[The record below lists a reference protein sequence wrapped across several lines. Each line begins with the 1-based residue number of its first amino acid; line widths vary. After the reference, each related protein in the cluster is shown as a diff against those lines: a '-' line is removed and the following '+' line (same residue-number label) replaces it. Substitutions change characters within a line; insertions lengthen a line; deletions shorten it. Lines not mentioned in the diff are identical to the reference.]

1 MPLTIRPV
9 STEDRAALG
18 RLAGELVRLFHRMD
32 PDRFIPGEG
41 VDEGY
46 GAWLLK
52 EASAELGRVFVA
64 IDGGNLIGYVFVRR
78 EPRNWMELL
87 DEHGK
92 VHDLMVREGTRRRG
106 VGRLLMEHAMGALR
120 EMGCERIVLSTAAV
134 NETAQ
139 KFFASLG
146 FRPTMVE
153 MTLTDSTQRAAQ

>member
-1 MPLTIRPV
+1 MSVTIRPV
-9 STEDRAALG
+9 SPEDRTELG
-18 RLAGELVRLFHRMD
+18 RLAGDLVRLFHRMD
-32 PDRFIPGEG
+32 PERFIPGEG

-52 EASAELGRVFVA
+52 EAASELGRVFVA
-64 IDGGNLIGYVFVRR
+64 VDGGEVIGYVFVRR

-92 VHDLMVREGTRRRG
+92 VHDLMVREGTRRAG
-106 VGRLLMEHAMGALR
+106 VGRLLMERAVSALR
-120 EMGCERIVLSTAAV
+120 EMGCDRIVLSTAVV

-139 KFFASLG
+139 KFFGSIG

-153 MTLTDSTQRAAQ
+153 MSMLPKA